1 MRYFSLLTAAAAT
14 LALAGTAN
22 AHPRLLSASPAANA
36 TVTSPARIEL
46 HFSERLVPAFSK
58 AELTMAAM
66 PGMAAMQIASA
77 ATVSG
82 DGRVLVVAPRARLH
96 SGRYTVTWHV
106 VSSDTHKVAGTFA
119 FAVK

>member
-1 MRYFSLLTAAAAT
+1 MRRLSVLTAAAAL

-36 TVTSPARIEL
+36 TVASPGRIEL
-46 HFSERLVPAFSK
+46 HFSERLMPAFSK

-77 ATVSG
+77 ATVAG
-82 DGRVLVVAPRARLH
+82 EGRVLVITPRARLH
-96 SGRYTVTWHV
+96 PGRYTVTWHV
-106 VSSDTHKVAGTFA
+106 VSSDTHKVAGNFA